1 MSNELTHH
9 ASWHCLCQ
17 EEDKAGLGA
26 GEGGGRVVRVGKLFQ
41 VGEEMALK
49 QRARR
54 TEGVSLGDVQGRAFK
69 QGVQK
74 VQRP

>member
-1 MSNELTHH
+1 M
-9 ASWHCLCQ
+9 
-17 EEDKAGLGA
+17 
-26 GEGGGRVVRVGKLFQ
+26 VRVGKLFQ